1 MLKISILFSIIF
13 AFGFLRNVVSHNNS
27 LPYEAIFNFGD
38 SISDTGNAAFHEPF
52 PSDSPYGLTYFKHP
66 AGRLSD
72 GRLIIDFIAEA
83 YGLPMLPAYLNL
95 TKGQDIKRGV
105 NFAYSGSTALDKSF
119 FDKRGLDVKAAA
131 YSLSTQIDWFNKLK
145 PSLCKNKTEC
155 DSYMKNSLFLVGEIG
170 GNDINAIIPNKNI
183 TEIREFIPHIVDI
196 IAKLT
201 SKIIKEGAV
210 EIVVPGNFPIG
221 CNSFVLNTMNSDKK
235 DDYDQ
240 FGCLVSYNAIIKNY
254 NEQLKQAIET
264 LRKNNPNVKITYFD
278 YYGSAKRLFQA
289 PQKYGE

>member
-131 YSLSTQIDWFNKLK
+131 YSLSFPSGKIDTFRVCCGVGEGYRLPAYRLIAKGLIEGAFAHPPLK
-145 PSLCKNKTEC
+145 PP
-155 DSYMKNSLFLVGEIG
+155 V
-170 GNDINAIIPNKNI
+170 
-183 TEIREFIPHIVDI
+183 
-196 IAKLT
+196 
-201 SKIIKEGAV
+201 SKI
-210 EIVVPGNFPIG
+210 PDN
-221 CNSFVLNTMNSDKK
+221 
-235 DDYDQ
+235 
-240 FGCLVSYNAIIKNY
+240 
-254 NEQLKQAIET
+254 
-264 LRKNNPNVKITYFD
+264 
-278 YYGSAKRLFQA
+278 
-289 PQKYGE
+289 